1 MVLHAD
7 HHYGSAIGQ
16 KPSLMSSVSA
26 TTWDS
31 TNDRSLSTKS
41 TKSTKTRKS
50 AAQGSGARKSPFKTS
65 RAEAQREREKSVRVF
80 RYGTPPKN
88 IYAKNDGERVTQR
101 EWDTLNDTVRRQLR
115 EVAYQEREEQVMA
128 TARLSV
134 PGRSFA
140 PVNPLKE
147 RPEDFEALVSITEE
161 SDYRMWNKNEG
172 WERLRATRGPTGNC
186 SGCHGVITR
195 VRKPLFTPEMME
207 KIINKAKKQK
217 STGGLLAMGRGEDTD
232 KLVEQE
238 LKQMDSM
245 LGRSTIGQRL
255 AREKLASKVEE
266 ERRVL
271 LEKECERR
279 SQPYIAVT
287 ELYLPGNNL
296 GRCGAFPS
304 FSVSLLS
311 QLVTLVMSDNHFSA
325 RLEDVMMMPMP
336 TLEVLDLTGNRFSG
350 PLPTALGGFRNLA
363 SIKLGRNRLSGPI
376 PGAWGKLE
384 RLDFIDLHNNK
395 VTGEV
400 LPRELIEGAKNFRE
414 IRAGGNLLDRFEV
427 PMPCKLRRV
436 DLFNNKLSGEISDT
450 VRWAPL
456 THLNLVQNALV
467 GDIPISSLSQLPL
480 VEVYLNHNNFSDP
493 KVQGARLQANLPNCR
508 ISVDDYGFSGS
519 PSRGAAV
526 PLYDRV
532 SVDDYSAPGG
542 SPDPRPD
549 SPG

>member
-50 AAQGSGARKSPFKTS
+50 AAKGSGARKSPFKTS

-480 VEVYLNHNNFSDP
+480 VEVYL
-493 KVQGARLQANLPNCR
+493 PNCR

>member
-1 MVLHAD
+1 
-7 HHYGSAIGQ
+7 
-16 KPSLMSSVSA
+16 
-26 TTWDS
+26 
-31 TNDRSLSTKS
+31 
-41 TKSTKTRKS
+41 
-50 AAQGSGARKSPFKTS
+50 
-65 RAEAQREREKSVRVF
+65 
-80 RYGTPPKN
+80 
-88 IYAKNDGERVTQR
+88 
-101 EWDTLNDTVRRQLR
+101 
-115 EVAYQEREEQVMA
+115 
-128 TARLSV
+128 
-134 PGRSFA
+134 
-140 PVNPLKE
+140 
-147 RPEDFEALVSITEE
+147 
-161 SDYRMWNKNEG
+161 
-172 WERLRATRGPTGNC
+172 
-186 SGCHGVITR
+186 
-195 VRKPLFTPEMME
+195 
-207 KIINKAKKQK
+207 
-217 STGGLLAMGRGEDTD
+217 
-232 KLVEQE
+232 
-238 LKQMDSM
+238 
-245 LGRSTIGQRL
+245 
-255 AREKLASKVEE
+255 
-266 ERRVL
+266 
-271 LEKECERR
+271 
-279 SQPYIAVT
+279 
-287 ELYLPGNNL
+287 
-296 GRCGAFPS
+296 
-304 FSVSLLS
+304 
-311 QLVTLVMSDNHFSA
+311 
-325 RLEDVMMMPMP
+325 MMMPMP

-542 SPDPRPD
+542 APDPRPD